1 MDGCVKIGI
10 KTSGPKGDALS
21 EKEFSFYRV
30 QTREQALAR
39 LDGFDRLPAREAAL
53 DRALDR
59 VLAGDLT
66 AGEDLPSFVRS
77 TVDGFAVRAKETF
90 GAAESLPALF
100 ELEGEVAMG
109 RPAEARVGP
118 GRAVRIWTGGMLP
131 QGADA
136 VVMLEY
142 SRVLD
147 GTGLELTKA
156 VAPGSNTIEVG
167 EDVAQGEPI
176 LTAGTRLRPQ
186 ELGLLA
192 ALGLTKVKVVRRP
205 KAAVISTGSELVPA
219 DQNPGPG
226 LIRDVNSHTLAAQIR
241 RAGGEPLDLGLVPDD
256 REEIRELI
264 GRGLER
270 ADAVLVSGGSSVG
283 AADWTLKTFM
293 SFPGAEL
300 LVHGVSISPGKPLI
314 LVRVG
319 QKSLWGLPG
328 HVASAMISFE
338 LFLKP
343 FLSRRLQGERGPG
356 PLPIRA
362 ELTRNLASAQGRED
376 WVRVRLEGGPDRFR
390 AVPVLGPSGLIST
403 LVRAD
408 GLVMI
413 DLESEGL
420 EAGETVQVH
429 LI

>member
-1 MDGCVKIGI
+1 MTGQ
-10 KTSGPKGDALS
+10 
-21 EKEFSFYRV
+21 EFSFYRV
-30 QTREQALAR
+30 QTRQQALAR
-39 LDGFDRLPAREAAL
+39 LESFDRLPAEEADL
-53 DRALDR
+53 DQAFGR
-59 VLAGDLT
+59 VLAEDLT
-66 AGEDLPSFVRS
+66 AAEDLPPYARS
-77 TVDGFAVRAKETF
+77 TVDGYAVRARETF
-90 GAAESLPALF
+90 GAGESLPALF
-100 ELEGEVAMG
+100 ELDGEVVMG
-109 RPAEARVGP
+109 RPAEARVRP

-131 QGADA
+131 PGADA

-156 VAPGSNTIEVG
+156 VAPGGNTIEAG
-167 EDVAQGEPI
+167 EDLAKGDPA
-176 LTAGTRLRPQ
+176 LAAGTRLRPQ

-192 ALGLTKVKVVRRP
+192 ALGLTRVKVVRRP
-205 KAAVISTGSELVPA
+205 RVAVISTGNELVPA
-219 DQNPGPG
+219 GARPGPG
-226 LIRDVNSHTLAAQIR
+226 QIRDVNTHTLMAQIR
-241 RAGGEPLDLGLVPDD
+241 QAGGEPLALGLVPDD
-256 REEIRELI
+256 RERLRELI
-264 GRGLER
+264 ERGLEA
-270 ADAVLVSGGSSVG
+270 ADTVLVSGGSSVG
-283 AADWTLKTFM
+283 AADWTLRTFL

-314 LVRVG
+314 LVKAG

-343 FLSRRLQGERGPG
+343 FLIRRLQGRTEPD
-356 PLPIRA
+356 PPPVRA
-362 ELTRNLASAQGRED
+362 ELSRNLASAQGRED
-376 WVRVRLEGGPDRFR
+376 WVRVRLEGGPGRFR

-408 GLVMI
+408 GLVRI

-420 EAGETVQVH
+420 EAGETVEVH